1 MWELLNATMITAT
14 TVEWRMVKAV
24 NESAGTETKAIATTA
39 NQNSFGLKTNRFEE
53 IFLGSLVVYS
63 HI

>member
-1 MWELLNATMITAT
+1 MASINHNSNPLKTYRLM
-14 TVEWRMVKAV
+14 MVKAA
-24 NESAGTETKAIATTA
+24 NESAGAETKAIATTA
-39 NQNSFGLKTNRFEE
+39 NQNSFGLMTNRFEE